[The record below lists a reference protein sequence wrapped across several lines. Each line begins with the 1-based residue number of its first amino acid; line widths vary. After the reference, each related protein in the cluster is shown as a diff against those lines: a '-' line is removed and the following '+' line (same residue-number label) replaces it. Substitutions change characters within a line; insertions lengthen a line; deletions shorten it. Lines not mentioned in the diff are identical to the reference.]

1 MNRKWLMTTLA
12 TGVVGILALGNGCYS
27 YTPAPEG
34 QTGTTFTE
42 RKLAESDK
50 ILSDIKV
57 LTLKQAQ
64 EIAVMNNPTY
74 ISAYHAVNAARMS
87 YYQAL
92 GAFSPTVSASF
103 TMSRPESTY
112 FNRHGNQAN
121 SNSFTTATGVQAS
134 WLIFDGFSRYFAAM
148 AAKHQYEY
156 QVDMEENSRR
166 LLMQAVAYAYND
178 ILLSIAQRNIAL
190 NNRQFQETNLDAAKS
205 KLSVGAVSLSEP
217 INFQIGIN
225 DAINSQM
232 QAEYNYDLALYNL
245 AVLMGYSEGVLP
257 GNIQF
262 EDIEI
267 DLDAPISNID
277 VYLDAALNN
286 RPDLAGYREQMEIA
300 KYNLYDTYSAFSP
313 TLTGTI
319 NYSFN
324 TNKSHSYDYREHGTY
339 YAFESENYYN
349 RNDFS
354 YGLQADWVLFNG
366 GQRYNSM
373 RNAQALYAASEF
385 DLAQGWLNVVQE
397 VRNAYANYVYSIK
410 QARVYAMTLSL
421 VDKQRELVQI
431 EYDAGTVAITRLNE
445 AQTDYVDA
453 AMNHATAL
461 INIQNAKAE
470 LIAAVNIDSTGY
482 NFLDRY
488 KEFERHEEE
497 MAEILTEE
505 AMTENSNSEP
515 AAE

>member
-1 MNRKWLMTTLA
+1 
-12 TGVVGILALGNGCYS
+12 
-27 YTPAPEG
+27 
-34 QTGTTFTE
+34 
-42 RKLAESDK
+42 
-50 ILSDIKV
+50 
-57 LTLKQAQ
+57 
-64 EIAVMNNPTY
+64 
-74 ISAYHAVNAARMS
+74 
-87 YYQAL
+87 
-92 GAFSPTVSASF
+92 
-103 TMSRPESTY
+103 
-112 FNRHGNQAN
+112 
-121 SNSFTTATGVQAS
+121 
-134 WLIFDGFSRYFAAM
+134 
-148 AAKHQYEY
+148 
-156 QVDMEENSRR
+156 ME
-166 LLMQAVAYAYND
+166 M
-178 ILLSIAQRNIAL
+178 
-190 NNRQFQETNLDAAKS
+190 
-205 KLSVGAVSLSEP
+205 
-217 INFQIGIN
+217 
-225 DAINSQM
+225 
-232 QAEYNYDLALYNL
+232 
-245 AVLMGYSEGVLP
+245 
-257 GNIQF
+257 
-262 EDIEI
+262 
-267 DLDAPISNID
+267 
-277 VYLDAALNN
+277 
-286 RPDLAGYREQMEIA
+286 A
-300 KYNLYDTYSAFSP
+300 KYNLYNTYSAFSP

-324 TNKSHSYDYREHGTY
+324 TNKSHSYDYKENGKY

-505 AMTENSNSEP
+505 AMTEESNSEP